1 MTSLRLK
8 YVQQFV
14 DRHGH
19 PRFYFRRPGF
29 KRVALPGMPG
39 SSEFMNAYAE
49 ALAAG
54 EPEPPVGLRQMRS
67 GTINALAIS
76 YFNSSDFRKLAPS
89 SQSAYR
95 GIIDRLCKVDGDK
108 PVAGLQHRHIVI
120 MRDRRSDQPEAAN
133 SLLAVLRV
141 LMKHAVD
148 TGLRQDNPAR
158 DVSRVRSKS
167 DGFHSW
173 TEEEIEQFE
182 ATHPIG
188 SRARLA
194 FALLLYTGQ
203 RRSDV
208 VKMGRQHIRDGW
220 LHVKQAKTGK
230 TLEIPVTPQL
240 QQIID
245 ASPINHASPVNQLTF
260 LVTELGKR
268 FHPNSFSNWFR
279 LECDK
284 AELPH
289 CSAHGLRKAAARRL
303 AEAGCTEHEIKSITG
318 HASLKEVVRYTKA
331 ADQRRLATAAM
342 NKLHQPKMGSAA
354 TRLGERNVSESVNPP
369 LSNPKRLS
377 TP

>member
-1 MTSLRLK
+1 MANLPLK

-54 EPEPPVGLRQMRS
+54 EPAPPVGLRQIRP
-67 GTINALAIS
+67 GTIGALAVS
-76 YFNSSDFRKLAPS
+76 YFNSGDFRKLAPS

-95 GIIDRLCKVDGDK
+95 GIIDRLCKQDGDK
-108 PVAGLQHRHIVI
+108 PVAGLQRRHIVI

-133 SLLAVLRV
+133 GLLTMLRV
-141 LMKHAVD
+141 LLKHAVD

-158 DVSRVRSKS
+158 DVPRIRSKS

-194 FALLLYTGQ
+194 FALLLFTGQ

-220 LHVKQAKTGK
+220 LHVKQAKTGAK
-230 TLEIPVTPQL
+230 LWIFVLPQL

-245 ASPINHASPVNQLTF
+245 ASPVNPWTF
-260 LVTELGKR
+260 VVTESRKP

-284 AELPH
+284 AGLPH
-289 CSAHGLRKAAARRL
+289 CSSHGLRKATARRL
-303 AEAGCTEHEIKSITG
+303 AEAGCTPHEIAAITG

-331 ADQRRLATAAM
+331 ADQRRLAMTAM
-342 NKLHQPKMGSAA
+342 RKMTVHENETGS
-354 TRLGERNVSESVNPP
+354 GSVNPP

-377 TP
+377 TRQQTS

>member
-1 MTSLRLK
+1 LSAKGLQQIPINLGAVIVATV
-8 YVQQFV
+8 VQ
-14 DRHGH
+14 
-19 PRFYFRRPGF
+19 
-29 KRVALPGMPG
+29 
-39 SSEFMNAYAE
+39 
-49 ALAAG
+49 
-54 EPEPPVGLRQMRS
+54 PEPPIGLRQIRP
-67 GTINALAIS
+67 GTINALALS
-76 YFNSSDFRKLAPS
+76 YFNSGDFRKLAPS

-95 GIIDRLCKVDGDK
+95 GIIDRLCKQDGDK
-108 PVAGLQHRHIVI
+108 PVAGLQRRHIVI

-133 SLLAVLRV
+133 SLLTILRI

-158 DVSRVRSKS
+158 DVPRVRSKS

-220 LHVKQAKTGK
+220 LHVKQAKTGAK
-230 TLEIPVTPQL
+230 LEIPMSRMPEL

-245 ASPINHASPVNQLTF
+245 ASPVNQLTF
-260 LVTELGKR
+260 VVTESGKP
-268 FHPNSFSNWFR
+268 FHSNSFSNWFR

-289 CSAHGLRKAAARRL
+289 CSAHGLRKACARRL
-303 AEAGCTEHEIKSITG
+303 AEHGCTAHEIAAITG
-318 HASLKEVVRYTKA
+318 HASLKEIVRYTKA

-342 NKLHQPKMGSAA
+342 KKMQAENETGS
-354 TRLGERNVSESVNPP
+354 GSVNPP
-369 LSNPKRLS
+369 LSNPTRLS
-377 TP
+377 TRQTTS